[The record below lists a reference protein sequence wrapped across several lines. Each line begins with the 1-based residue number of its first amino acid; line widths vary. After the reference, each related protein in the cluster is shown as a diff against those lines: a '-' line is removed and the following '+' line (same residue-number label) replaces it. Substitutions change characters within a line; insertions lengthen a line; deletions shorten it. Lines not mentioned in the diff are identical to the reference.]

1 MLPNGSYV
9 KLVAGDWFDAAF
21 TSAMVDPLA
30 SDQRHRRGLNGDM
43 YQSWPDTG
51 KLFLDALVAH
61 NWQTRRRLSGES
73 ANVRIV

>member
-30 SDQRHRRGLNGDM
+30 SI
-43 YQSWPDTG
+43 
-51 KLFLDALVAH
+51 
-61 NWQTRRRLSGES
+61 SGTH
-73 ANVRIV
+73 VV